1 MAADSENALAE
12 AQSLDDQ
19 HEAAAQRADLA
30 ALRAALAA
38 GTHRRASSFELPRLL
53 DQLRNATETGN
64 VAALCAA
71 LAAGAATVVDSW
83 RTGLSSKS
91 ALGRVVETKQGVD
104 ISVGRR
110 TACVR
115 ALLLAGASASAPVLG
130 HGGNGSHIA
139 LHDAAYLGL
148 STVCRLLLDAG
159 ADVNARH
166 MMLSE
171 NYYTPLYYAATRSH
185 GSERAERNQKA
196 IALLL
201 SRGAVDGPDIDKYE
215 SSSYLKK
222 VRAAG
227 GFSKYERQHRA
238 MLVASYAPKFS
249 HLLPPELVSVV
260 ISFWA
265 HVGFY

>member
-1 MAADSENALAE
+1 MAEDSEASLA
-12 AQSLDDQ
+12 APQSLDDQ

-30 ALRAALAA
+30 ALHAALAA

-53 DQLRNATETGN
+53 DQLRNATETGD

-159 ADVNARH
+159 ADVNAPH
-166 MMLSE
+166 
-171 NYYTPLYYAATRSH
+171 NVVGDPNTPIHYAVNRSH
-185 GSERAERNQKA
+185 QKV

-201 SRGAVDGPDIDKYE
+201 SRGAVDGPNVDRLVR
-215 SSSYLKK
+215 SSYLQK

-227 GFSKYERQHRA
+227 GFASHAKQHRA
-238 MLVASYAPKFS
+238 KLVATLAPKFA
-249 HLLPPELVSVV
+249 HVLPPELVSVV

-265 HVGFY
+265 PLGLH

>member
-1 MAADSENALAE
+1 MADDSENALAE

-53 DQLRNATETGN
+53 DQLRNATETGD

-166 MMLSE
+166 MMLSGK
-171 NYYTPLYYAATRSH
+171 YYTPLYYAAKR
-185 GSERAERNQKA
+185 GPMSEPNQKVA
-196 IALLL
+196 ALLL
-201 SRGAVDGPDIDKYE
+201 SRGAVDGPDVANIP
-215 SSSYLKK
+215 YLQK

-227 GFSKYERQHRA
+227 GFAAYAKQHRA
-238 MLVASYAPKFS
+238 KLVAMLAPKFA
-249 HLLPPELVSVV
+249 HVLPPELVSVV
-260 ISFWA
+260 ITFWA
-265 HVGFY
+265 PVGLH

>member
-1 MAADSENALAE
+1 MAEDSETPLAE

-19 HEAAAQRADLA
+19 HEAAAERADLA
-30 ALRAALAA
+30 ALQAALAA
-38 GTHRRASSFELPRLL
+38 GAHRQATSFELPRLIG
-53 DQLRNATETGN
+53 QLHEAASTGDL
-64 VAALCAA
+64 AALCAA

-115 ALLLAGASASAPVLG
+115 ALLLAGASASAPVMSS
-130 HGGNGSHIA
+130 NGSHIA

-166 MMLSE
+166 MMLSGK
-171 NYYTPLYYAATRSH
+171 YYTPLYYAATRQPTL
-185 GSERAERNQKA
+185 ERAERNQKA

-201 SRGAVDGPDIDKYE
+201 SRGAVDGPEVDKYE

-222 VRAAG
+222 IRAAG
-227 GFSKYERQHRA
+227 GFANYERQHRA
-238 MLVASYAPKFS
+238 MLVARYTPKFS

>member
-1 MAADSENALAE
+1 MAESSETSLA
-12 AQSLDDQ
+12 APQSLDDQ

-38 GTHRRASSFELPRLL
+38 VTHRRASSFELPRLL
-53 DQLRNATETGN
+53 DQLQSATETGD
-64 VAALCAA
+64 VAVLCAA

-130 HGGNGSHIA
+130 SNGSHIA

-159 ADVNARH
+159 ANVDAGVKV
-166 MMLSE
+166 LS
-171 NYYTPLYYAATRSH
+171 NMSMNDTPLHYAANREH
-185 GSERAERNQKA
+185 QKV
-196 IALLL
+196 IALFL
-201 SRGAVDGPDIDKYE
+201 SRGAVDGPDVDRLE
-215 SSSYLKK
+215 RSSYLQKI
-222 VRAAG
+222 RAAG

-238 MLVASYAPKFS
+238 MLVASYTPKFS

>member
-1 MAADSENALAE
+1 MAEDSEASLA
-12 AQSLDDQ
+12 APQSLDDQ

-38 GTHRRASSFELPRLL
+38 VTHRRASSFELPRLL
-53 DQLRNATETGN
+53 DQLQSATETGD
-64 VAALCAA
+64 VAVLCAA

-91 ALGRVVETKQGVD
+91 ALGRVVETKQGVN
-104 ISVGRR
+104 ISAGRR

-166 MMLSE
+166 MMLSGKH
-171 NYYTPLYYAATRSH
+171 YTPLYYAATRQPTL
-185 GSERAERNQKA
+185 ERAERNQKA

-201 SRGAVDGPDIDKYE
+201 SRGAVDSPSVDPGSRSP
-215 SSSYLKK
+215 YLQK

-227 GFSKYERQHRA
+227 GFANYQKQHRA
-238 MLVASYAPKFS
+238 KLVAMLAPKLG

-260 ISFWA
+260 ITFWA
-265 HVGFY
+265 PVGLH